1 MQEVKKN
8 MRPSHIE
15 MKNNNSTEGVT
26 PQDLFTAQ
34 HENLLKSGQEWMNGT
49 ARSCTLVS
57 TLIASALFG
66 AIVTVSLG
74 GNHPLHKI
82 SFRIFIIS
90 DAIACL
96 LALISTLTFLAILTS
111 PYAERDF
118 LINLPSKLKTGL
130 AFLLVS
136 IITMM
141 VAFSAAIFIDYG
153 RKDFLFSFVTVL
165 ALLTGVVSVIQQWQL
180 LSIAFCSASSSD
192 SIFRKSYTVL
202 HSNKKLIVLRR
213 TKKESSRLQSKKKTN
228 HSST

>member
-1 MQEVKKN
+1 
-8 MRPSHIE
+8 
-15 MKNNNSTEGVT
+15 
-26 PQDLFTAQ
+26 
-34 HENLLKSGQEWMNGT
+34 MNGT

-74 GNHPLHKI
+74 GNHPLHKT

-96 LALISTLTFLAILTS
+96 LAMISTLTFLAILTS
-111 PYAERDF
+111 PYSERDF

-153 RKDFLFSFVTVL
+153 PKDFLFSLVTVL

-180 LSIAFCSASSSD
+180 LSIAFGSASSSD
-192 SIFRKSYTVL
+192 SIFRKSETVL
-202 HSNKKLIVLRR
+202 HSDKKLIVPRR
-213 TKKESSRLQSKKKTN
+213 TKKESSRLQSKRKTN
-228 HSST
+228 RSST